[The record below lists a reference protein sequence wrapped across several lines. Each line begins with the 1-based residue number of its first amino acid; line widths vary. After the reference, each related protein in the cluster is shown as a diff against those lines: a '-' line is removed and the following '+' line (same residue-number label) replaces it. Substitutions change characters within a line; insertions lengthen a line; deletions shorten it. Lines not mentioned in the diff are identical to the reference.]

1 MSHSDEDLFKGVGV
15 PILLKKKENYLV
27 VKETLERIGV
37 SPKNKKVL
45 YQSCHILHKNDKYII
60 AHFKELFKLDNL
72 KSDVSEE
79 DLLRRNA
86 VINLLKDWDLIE
98 VPDQSK
104 IKDKMSINGIKILRY
119 EERDDWDLIPKF
131 NTGTLR
137 KFFSE

>member
-1 MSHSDEDLFKGVGV
+1 MSTDDIFKGVGV
-15 PILLKKKENYLV
+15 PITLTKKDNYLV

-45 YQSCHILHKNDKYII
+45 YQSCHIVHKNDNYII

-72 KSDVSEE
+72 KSNVTDE
-79 DLLRRNA
+79 DIKRRNA
-86 VINLLKDWDLIE
+86 IIKLLEEWELIKVSNSSLIE
-98 VPDQSK
+98 N
-104 IKDKMSINGIKILRY
+104 KMQINGLKILRY
-119 EERDDWDLIPKF
+119 DERDDWDLIPKF

>member
-1 MSHSDEDLFKGVGV
+1 MSDNDDLFRGVGV
-15 PILLKKKENYLV
+15 PVNLKKKENYLV
-27 VKETLERIGV
+27 IKETLERIGV

-72 KSDVSEE
+72 KSDVTDE
-79 DLLRRNA
+79 DLQRRNA
-86 VINLLKDWDLIE
+86 IINLLQEWDLIE
-98 VPDQSK
+98 VLDPAK
-104 IKDKMSINGIKILRY
+104 IENKMKITGLKILRY
-119 EERDDWDLIPKF
+119 DERDDWDLIQKF

>member
-1 MSHSDEDLFKGVGV
+1 
-15 PILLKKKENYLV
+15 
-27 VKETLERIGV
+27 
-37 SPKNKKVL
+37 
-45 YQSCHILHKNDKYII
+45 LHKNDKYII